1 MKLDR
6 RHEPISDFRKLC
18 MAAFSVL
25 LFASFP
31 LLPFNK
37 RKRFYELFDSKNKML
52 IGSSMLIVSKLI
64 VRVK

>member
-1 MKLDR
+1 
-6 RHEPISDFRKLC
+6 
-18 MAAFSVL
+18 L

-37 RKRFYELFDSKNKML
+37 RKRFYALFDSKNKML

-64 VRVK
+64 VRGKKEKKI